1 MRYCVN
7 KRDNGSPQSF
17 IPITC
22 LTHSPMMKATL
33 VMAILASSVVFAK
46 NSGHLD
52 PEEDALDCPMLDVRI
67 QGGLTEM
74 QPGINTW
81 EECGA

>member
-1 MRYCVN
+1 
-7 KRDNGSPQSF
+7 
-17 IPITC
+17 
-22 LTHSPMMKATL
+22 
-33 VMAILASSVVFAK
+33 MAILASSVVFAK
-46 NSGHLD
+46 NSGQLD
-52 PEEDALDCPMLDVRI
+52 LDDALDCPMLDVRI

>member
-1 MRYCVN
+1 
-7 KRDNGSPQSF
+7 
-17 IPITC
+17 
-22 LTHSPMMKATL
+22 MMKATL

-46 NSGHLD
+46 NSGQLD
-52 PEEDALDCPMLDVRI
+52 LDDALDCPMLDVRI